1 MPKLF
6 DLAFFPAAKGA
17 DKFHLLRLD
26 QLASLLNVNH
36 KDSTFLDDRGEE
48 RPYQDLD
55 KYIFYSYERIS
66 PKQPEKLNPS
76 PNRKYLTFDPSFRV
90 VNRPATPQILMLFE
104 ENRNPGRQPWVF
116 QRWCVGL
123 DHVILAKSRSHT
135 ATHTTMRLN
144 GPEEPPPIFLR
155 KEKEKTTVPVTI
167 PASLHQEEVQRPTG
181 HLDEAMADEAP
192 LAFAA
197 QPAEDAAANSKAR
210 SAGTRE
216 LTNMEKHLERHLS
229 TKPMISERVEV
240 LLKESIEKDQHQIP
254 VHSHFKEW
262 LIKERLPDLHRE
274 LSHELE
280 VGKDAT
286 AFFLEAL
293 VREAQKGT
301 AWNNKEKLHAGD
313 DGEKLARK
321 QELLS
326 RIVTYEQLCCV
337 SDARLASGTSTFA
350 WALSKL
356 AVEVNCTTTYLGQYL
371 AGTQEFKAAVDRL
384 VDRSRDLDASSSVE
398 RDSPEARIEA
408 RIADAAVSIAHK
420 DWVSG
425 YKAKSKRLSADPV
438 GKGNM
443 DRRGK
448 EGEAGVE
455 QLLQVQHGH
464 PQFAPHRV
472 PHSWFLCCRLCIG
485 VWSQGGFGLHH
496 GKGTSHSRVRG
507 AS

>member
-6 DLAFFPAAKGA
+6 EFAFFPAAKDA

-36 KDSTFLDDRGEE
+36 KDSMFLDDRGVE

-66 PKQPEKLNPS
+66 LKQPEKLNPS

-116 QRWCVGL
+116 QRWCVGW

-135 ATHTTMRLN
+135 VTHTTMRLN
-144 GPEEPPPIFLR
+144 GPRQEPNFHR

-167 PASLHQEEVQRPTG
+167 PTSLHEEEVQRPTG
-181 HLDEAMADEAP
+181 HFDEAMADEAP

-197 QPAEDAAANSKAR
+197 QLAEDAAANAKAR

-216 LTNMEKHLERHLS
+216 LTNVEDCIAHRAAAQPAAAAAAATPVEFERTPAEPALPSMRRIAEMHLERHLS
-229 TKPMISERVEV
+229 TKPTISERVEE
-240 LLKESIEKDQHQIP
+240 LLKESIKKDQIS

-262 LIKERLPDLHRE
+262 NIKEWLPDLHRE

-280 VGKDAT
+280 VDKDIT

-301 AWNNKEKLHAGD
+301 AWNNKEQLHVRGD
-313 DGEKLARK
+313 DREKLARK

-337 SDARLASGTSTFA
+337 SGARLASGTPTTA
-350 WALSKL
+350 WALTKL
-356 AVEVNCTTTYLGQYL
+356 ATEVNCTTTYLGQYL
-371 AGTQEFKAAVDRL
+371 GKTKEFKAAVDRL
-384 VDRSRDLDASSSVE
+384 VVSSRDLDASSSVE
-398 RDSPEARIEA
+398 RDSSEARIEA
-408 RIADAAVSIAHK
+408 RIADAAISIAHK
-420 DWVSG
+420 DWISG
-425 YKAKSKRLSADPV
+425 YKAKSKGLSADPV

-443 DRRGK
+443 DRRGN

-455 QLLQVQHGH
+455 RLLQVQHRH
-464 PQFAPHRV
+464 
-472 PHSWFLCCRLCIG
+472 
-485 VWSQGGFGLHH
+485 
-496 GKGTSHSRVRG
+496 
-507 AS
+507 